1 MEEKDNIQDK
11 QGSNGFG
18 IASLWCGIIGLVL
31 FVAPY
36 IGIFLSIIAIIFSYQ
51 QHKIF
56 NTNSAT
62 AGKALGIVGVI
73 INVIVLLII
82 GIAVVGFSGDSN
94 TQESLNEENGINN
107 NQNSQTQKSVE
118 EISGSLEIL
127 RVTSSLGNLGD
138 IRIRIKNEGDK
149 ILRPNLDI
157 IVQDRNDN
165 IVCEGSPMFGIGTI
179 NIEESKVD
187 EISLLGCMF
196 TEDGDYTIKVDLLDS
211 NYNLLDSHTSDLNI
225 DYWSAFDV
233 SSSGSSADENT
244 NENNSGNIEVLRVVN
259 NIANLGDIRIRV
271 ENTGNF
277 SFAPNFD
284 ITVED
289 RNKKV
294 VCEGSPMFG
303 VGNLQSSE
311 TKTTEISLLGCMFTE
326 DGDYT
331 VIIDLLDNNF
341 NLLDS
346 DSDITTVDY
355 WEAFR

>member
-1 MEEKDNIQDK
+1 MEEKNSIQDK

-51 QHKIF
+51 QNKNL
-56 NTNSAT
+56 NTGSAT
-62 AGKALGIVGVI
+62 AGKVLGIVGVI
-73 INVIVLLII
+73 VNIIVLLII
-82 GIAVVGFSGDSN
+82 WIAIVGFSGDST
-94 TQESLNEENGINN
+94 TQESPDKENNIHE
-107 NQNSQTQKSVE
+107 NQNPQTQESIE
-118 EISGSLEIL
+118 QISGNLEIL

-149 ILRPNLDI
+149 NLRPNLDI
-157 IVQDRNDN
+157 IVQDRNGDV
-165 IVCEGSPMFGIGTI
+165 ICEGSPMFGVGTI
-179 NIEESKVD
+179 NSKKSKID
-187 EISLLGCMF
+187 EISLLGCIF
-196 TEDGDYTIKVDLLDS
+196 AEDGDYTVKVELLDN
-211 NYNLLDSHTSDLNI
+211 NYNLLDSHTSNLNV
-225 DYWSAFDV
+225 DYWSAFDI
-233 SSSGSSADENT
+233 SSSESSGSEDA
-244 NENNSGNIEVLRVVN
+244 NENNSGKIEVLRVVN
-259 NIANLGDIRIRV
+259 NMANLGDIRIRV

-277 SFAPNFD
+277 SFTPNFD
-284 ITVED
+284 ITVQN
-289 RNKKV
+289 RNERI

-303 VGNLQSSE
+303 IGNLQSSE

-331 VIIDLLDNNF
+331 IIVELLDNNF

-346 DSDITTVDY
+346 DSDITTVEY